1 MGITVYS
8 LAISIVFYNL
18 ALIAVFI
25 LRRSPGFRAKHAV
38 SLLAFITVLGVVRL
52 VLPIDF
58 DAAYVVRSYKIIP
71 AVEDSLRRPLA
82 ASFTYGHLLL
92 ALWAVGSLV
101 MVIKDVRLQRRFDR
115 YLQSIDFVDR
125 PELLKIAAEYGNDFA
140 VLISPQLD
148 MPFTSGILHP
158 VIYLPDVELSDAEW
172 RMVFCHE
179 ITHIR
184 SRDNLKKLFFLVV
197 EALFW
202 WNPLAHFSS
211 SEINTLI
218 ELYCD
223 SKVTSVMDES
233 EKMNYIATLKLIMES
248 SSRDSRPALVTSLI
262 GTQKEMSSRFEAL
275 LRNKFSV
282 QSKCFSLSSYILS
295 LMFVLSYFLIIQ
307 PAHIAPKENTLLPGE
322 IGPIVE
328 ITDAMQSGSSYIV
341 VDNGV
346 YRFYV
351 NGEYVAVVKEDIIY
365 SDPVLSKLPLFIGG
379 NNNEEN
385 NLLNSADRDIS

>member
-71 AVEDSLRRPLA
+71 AVEDFLRRPLA

-184 SRDNLKKLFFLVV
+184 SRDNLKKLFFLAV

-202 WNPLAHFSS
+202 WNPVAHFSAA
-211 SEINTLI
+211 ETNALI
-218 ELYCD
+218 ELRCD
-223 SKVTSVMDES
+223 AKVMRKLNDQGQLDYAE
-233 EKMNYIATLKLIMES
+233 TLKALMEHAS
-248 SSRDSRPALVTSLI
+248 QDSRPAVAASLI
-262 GTQKEMSSRFEAL
+262 GTQDEMRVRFEAL
-275 LRNKFSV
+275 ASMKYNPRGLLFSV
-282 QSKCFSLSSYILS
+282 FVVMLLILSYFFIVQPARFPNVADYISSNEFNEKMHSYCETRDIIDTESYIL
-295 LMFVLSYFLIIQ
+295 
-307 PAHIAPKENTLLPGE
+307 H
-322 IGPIVE
+322 
-328 ITDAMQSGSSYIV
+328 
-341 VDNGV
+341 DNEE
-346 YRFYV
+346 FYLFT
-351 NGEYVAVVKEDIIY
+351 NGEKTGRLTQEII
-365 SDPVLSKLPLFIGG
+365 SLPPFDTLKIIEGR
-379 NNNEEN
+379 
-385 NLLNSADRDIS
+385 S